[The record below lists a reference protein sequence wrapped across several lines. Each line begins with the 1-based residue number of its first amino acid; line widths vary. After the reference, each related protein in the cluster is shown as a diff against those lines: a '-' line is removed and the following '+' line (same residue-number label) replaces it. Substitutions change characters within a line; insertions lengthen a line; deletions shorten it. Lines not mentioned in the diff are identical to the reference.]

1 MPEPTGSGGG
11 TTGAG
16 AAGPGTAEA
25 GAAGADTAGAGTA
38 EARAAEPGTAGPG
51 TAGPG
56 AAEPGA
62 AGAGAGGAGAAG
74 AGAGGAGV
82 VGASVPAGLPADVAG
97 AAPAT
102 VEIRPVP
109 GLPELRP
116 GDDLAGLLAAAAPW
130 LRDGDIVVVTSKAV
144 SKVEGRLLAVPPD
157 PVGRELA
164 RQAAITAETV
174 RVVASRGRT
183 RIAQTRHGIVLA
195 SAGVDASNVR
205 RDELALL
212 PLDPDASAAR
222 LRAQLRGRLGIEVAV
237 VVSDTIGRP
246 WRIGLTDI
254 AIGVAGMAALVDLR
268 GAVDRHGNELELTEV
283 AVADEVAAA
292 ADLGKGKLASVP
304 AAVVR
309 GLSTVDDKRGA
320 RAMVRRAEED
330 LFSLGTAEALAAGR
344 AGLLAT
350 LTDPRPG
357 PAEVPADLVAA
368 ATPPGTECRFVPVP
382 ATLGARV
389 RAAVD
394 APAAVPSPTLVLVCL
409 PGDAAPPAYLR
420 TGTAIER
427 FRTALAVDS
436 VGSAILGDTPADPE
450 GLAADL
456 DLPAGW
462 RAVAA
467 LALGAPTP

>member
-1 MPEPTGSGGG
+1 MAELTEP
-11 TTGAG
+11 
-16 AAGPGTAEA
+16 
-25 GAAGADTAGAGTA
+25 
-38 EARAAEPGTAGPG
+38 
-51 TAGPG
+51 
-56 AAEPGA
+56 
-62 AGAGAGGAGAAG
+62 
-74 AGAGGAGV
+74 
-82 VGASVPAGLPADVAG
+82 GASVPAGLPADVAG

-102 VEIRPVP
+102 VEIRPVI

-116 GDDLAGLLAAAAPW
+116 GDDLAGLLCEAAPW
-130 LRDGDIVVVTSKAV
+130 LRAGDIVVVTSKVV

-246 WRIGLTDI
+246 WRTGLTDI

-268 GAVDRHGNELELTEV
+268 GAVDRHGNELELTQI

-309 GLSTVDDKRGA
+309 GLSTVDDKGGA
-320 RAMVRRAEED
+320 RAMVRPAEED

-344 AGLLAT
+344 AGLAAALA
-350 LTDPRPG
+350 DPALG
-357 PAEVPADLVAA
+357 PAEVAADLVSAA
-368 ATPPGTECRFVPVP
+368 APPGADCRFVPVP
-382 ATLGARV
+382 DALADQA
-389 RAAVD
+389 RAAAGIPITAD
-394 APAAVPSPTLVLVCL
+394 VPSLVLVCL
-409 PGDAAPPAYLR
+409 PGGAPPAAYLHA
-420 TGTAIER
+420 GAAIER
-427 FRTALAVDS
+427 FRTALAVEE
-436 VGSAILGDTPADPE
+436 VGSALLGGAPDDPA

-456 DLPAGW
+456 GLPPGW
-462 RAVAA
+462 LAVAA
-467 LALGAPTP
+467 LALGAPGA

>member
-1 MPEPTGSGGG
+1 MAELTEPGVTGPGVTAPGSGV
-11 TTGAG
+11 
-16 AAGPGTAEA
+16 P
-25 GAAGADTAGAGTA
+25 
-38 EARAAEPGTAGPG
+38 
-51 TAGPG
+51 
-56 AAEPGA
+56 
-62 AGAGAGGAGAAG
+62 
-74 AGAGGAGV
+74 GAGV
-82 VGASVPAGLPADVAG
+82 PAAGVPAAGVPGASVPGTSVPGAKVPAGLPANVAG

-102 VEIRPVP
+102 VEIRPVI

-116 GDDLAGLLAAAAPW
+116 GDDLAGLLCEAAPW
-130 LRDGDIVVVTSKAV
+130 LEAGDIVVVTSKVV

-268 GAVDRHGNELELTEV
+268 GAVDRHGNELELTEI

-320 RAMVRRAEED
+320 RAMVRPAEED

-344 AGLLAT
+344 AGLAAALADAT
-350 LTDPRPG
+350 LG
-357 PAEVPADLVAA
+357 PAEVPVDLVSAA
-368 ATPPGTECRFVPVP
+368 APPGADCRFVPVP
-382 ATLGARV
+382 DALADQV
-389 RAAVD
+389 RSAVGIPITSD
-394 APAAVPSPTLVLVCL
+394 VPSLVLVCL
-409 PGDAAPPAYLR
+409 PGAAPPVAYLHA
-420 TGTAIER
+420 GSAIER

-436 VGSAILGDTPADPE
+436 IGSTIVGDSPDDPE
-450 GLAADL
+450 GLAAAL
-456 DLPAGW
+456 ALPPGW
-462 RAVAA
+462 LAVAA
-467 LALGAPTP
+467 LALGAPAT

>member
-1 MPEPTGSGGG
+1 MAELPGS
-11 TTGAG
+11 
-16 AAGPGTAEA
+16 
-25 GAAGADTAGAGTA
+25 GAGTA
-38 EARAAEPGTAGPG
+38 P
-51 TAGPG
+51 
-56 AAEPGA
+56 
-62 AGAGAGGAGAAG
+62 

-82 VGASVPAGLPADVAG
+82 GVAAGLPAGVAG
-97 AAPAT
+97 AVPAS
-102 VEIRPVP
+102 VAVLPVP

-116 GDDLAGLLAAAAPW
+116 GDDLAALLAGAAPW

-212 PLDPDASAAR
+212 PLDPDASAGR
-222 LRAQLRGRLGIEVAV
+222 LRAQLRARLGIEVAV
-237 VVSDTIGRP
+237 IVSDTIGRP

-268 GAVDRHGNELELTEV
+268 GAVDRYGNELELTEV

-292 ADLGKGKLASVP
+292 ADLGKGKLTSVP
-304 AAVVR
+304 VAVVR
-309 GLSTVDDKRGA
+309 GLSTVDDGRGA
-320 RAMVRRAEED
+320 RAMVRPAEED

-368 ATPPGTECRFVPVP
+368 ATPAGTDCRFVPVP
-382 ATLGARV
+382 ATLAARV

-409 PGDAAPPAYLR
+409 PGGAPPPANR
-420 TGTAIER
+420 RPGPASER
-427 FRTALAVDS
+427 VRTALAVDA
-436 VGSAILGDTPADPE
+436 VGSAILGDSPADPE

-467 LALGAPTP
+467 LALGATAT